1 MSKLFTEEEMTSD
14 KPYEQP
20 VLNFVGST
28 GETKP
33 RLSKAD
39 EYFETNAFFRVPL
52 IALESDVHRIPGQN
66 WAVFSLIKPEE
77 YRSLKHKNGEYSG
90 LLIKFRGV
98 FASKEDAEAHIKKI
112 LSIDKHFDI
121 HLVPAFSWAG
131 VEDDSLDDREYANE
145 MIGEIMKGYF
155 ENENRKIQS
164 IRERIK
170 NTEKPD
176 VAMRSDEASSFFLN
190 SSGLQ
195 QQQQQQQQSCEIDAP
210 FDQEPISLDSLA
222 NRYQLDAGAKARYEY
237 GSLSNVESVVTELL
251 IENED
256 LE

>member
-1 MSKLFTEEEMTSD
+1 MSVQFTDEEMTSD
-14 KPYEQP
+14 KPYDQP
-20 VLNFVGST
+20 VMNLTVSN
-28 GETKP
+28 GEARP
-33 RLSKAD
+33 QLSKAD
-39 EYFETNAFFRVPL
+39 EYFESNAFFRVPL
-52 IALESDVHRIPGQN
+52 IALESDVYRLQGQN

-112 LSIDKHFDI
+112 LSVDKHFDV

-131 VEDDSLDDREYANE
+131 VEDDSLEDREYANE

-170 NTEKPD
+170 YTEKPD
-176 VAMRSDEASSFFLN
+176 SMRSEEASSFFLSAAGAAAAN
-190 SSGLQ
+190 ETQTCEVEVPFQ
-195 QQQQQQQQSCEIDAP
+195 QQET
-210 FDQEPISLDSLA
+210 ISLDALA
-222 NRYQLDAGAKARYEY
+222 SRYQVDAGAKARYDY
-237 GSLSNVESVVTELL
+237 GSLSNVQSVVTELL